1 VPKISRSRTIAAPV
15 DGLWRIVSDPW
26 HLPRW
31 WPAVERVE
39 EASPEAWTKV
49 LKTPRGKTVRADFTR
64 VESEPPRR
72 LRWRQEVESSPFERI
87 LSRAETEVALEPA
100 GAAQTVVSLTTAQR
114 LRGLALLGTPMVRR
128 ATRRLLDEALDA
140 LDEIA
145 GGQSTSLPAGSPGSS
160 GEGGAGA
167 A

>member
-1 VPKISRSRTIAAPV
+1 VPKVSRSRTIAAPV

-64 VESEPPRR
+64 VDSEPPRR

-100 GAAQTVVSLTTAQR
+100 GAATVVSLTTAQR

-128 ATRRLLDEALDA
+128 ATRRLLDEALDS

-145 GGQSTSLPAGSPGSS
+145 GGLDASGPGGSPE
-160 GEGGAGA
+160 GEGESGSGA